1 VSTVWLLACSAGLVL
16 ITALFAVGAWAWADH
31 RRHRA
36 DRDDHLLTPDT
47 VELPRYRGRRR
58 RPHTG
63 ACRPPADRL
72 RSVLTSPAGWWPTV
86 RRRGGDDR
94 G

>member
-1 VSTVWLLACSAGLVL
+1 VSTVWLLACVAGFVL
-16 ITALFAVGAWAWADH
+16 TAALFAVGAWAWVDH
-31 RRHRA
+31 RQHRA
-36 DRDDHLLTPDT
+36 DQGDPLFTPDT

-63 ACRPPADRL
+63 VCRPPADRL
-72 RSVLTSPAGWWPTV
+72 RSVLTSPAGWYQTI
-86 RRRGGDDR
+86 RRGGDDR